1 MDWNEEFEVVVVGC
15 GAGGLVAA
23 ITAANNGFKTVL
35 IEKGSVW
42 GGSSAL
48 SGGGLWIPNNHVS
61 KKAGLQDSE
70 EEALTYM
77 QAIIDYKGQ
86 ASSYA
91 RKEAYV
97 KNGHKMVKFLEDLG
111 MKWVAGILYPDYYP
125 EQPGGKIGRSIEGAI
140 FDARS
145 LGEFEKT
152 LRAGEI
158 DPPIPLYSGKVA
170 SLPKAFT
177 NAKDFNTVVGMFMTG
192 FKHKIKGERAISIGA
207 GLVAGLLKIAL
218 EQKVTIQLSTPLK
231 DLVFE
236 GDDII
241 GVEAEKDDQPYFIK
255 AKAVI
260 LASGGFERNP
270 ELRKKYHNVGT
281 DWTSASPDNTGDIL
295 LISQKYNLDTELLD
309 DAWWGPATLDANGA
323 RKFLV
328 YERSMPHSMI
338 VDQTGER
345 YFNESQSYTDA
356 GHAILERQEMNGQ
369 AIHSWLIMESR
380 NRNKYLFGDML
391 PRMTPKAAVES
402 GFLIKANSIEE
413 LAQKCGIELEGLQK
427 TIERFNGFVESGVD
441 ADFERGNS
449 AYDNYYGDPTYK
461 NPNLG
466 DITKAPFYA
475 CKIFP
480 GDLGTKGGI
489 VTNEHG
495 QALREGKPIQGL
507 YATGNCSA
515 SVMGRVYAGPGST
528 LGPTTT
534 FGYISANHISETFVQ
549 VHSAPAQNVA
559 GMWGETT

>member
-1 MDWNEEFEVVVVGC
+1 MEWNEQFDVVVVGA
-15 GAGGLVAA
+15 GAGGIVAA
-23 ITAANNGFKTVL
+23 ITAANKGLKTVL
-35 IEKGSVW
+35 IEKGASW

-70 EEALTYM
+70 EEALLYM
-77 QAIIDYKGQ
+77 DTIITHDGPG
-86 ASSYA
+86 ATRE

-97 KNGHKMVKFLEDLG
+97 KNGHIMVKYLEDLG
-111 MKWVAGILYPDYYP
+111 MRWVAGTHYPDYYP

-140 FDARS
+140 FDARKLGALERS
-145 LGEFEKT
+145 L
-152 LRAGEI
+152 RIGEI
-158 DPPIPLYSGKVA
+158 EPPIPLLSGKVA

-177 NAKDFNTVVGMFMTG
+177 NAKDFNAVVGMFATG

-207 GLVAGLLKIAL
+207 GLVAGLIKIAL
-218 EQKVTIQLSTPLK
+218 EQGVKLRLSTPLK
-231 DLVFE
+231 DIIFE
-236 GDDII
+236 DEQVA
-241 GVEAEKDDQPYFIK
+241 GVEVEQDGKKSFIQ

-295 LISQKYNLDTELLD
+295 LIAEKYGFDTDLLD
-309 DAWWGPATLDANGA
+309 DAWWGPATLDQDGA

-328 YERSMPHSMI
+328 YERSMPHCII
-338 VDQTGER
+338 VDQDGKR

-356 GHAILERQEMNGQ
+356 GHAILERQEATGK
-369 AIHSWLIMESR
+369 AIPSWLIMESR
-380 NRNKYLFGDML
+380 NRNKYIFGSML
-391 PRMTPKAAVES
+391 PRMTPKDAIDK
-402 GFLIKANSIEE
+402 GFIKKAETIED
-413 LAQKCGIELEGLQK
+413 LAKLCGIELEGLRE
-427 TIERFNGFVESGVD
+427 TVARFNGFVDQGVD
-441 ADFERGNS
+441 EDFGRGNS

-466 DITKAPFYA
+466 KIEKPPYYA
-475 CKIFP
+475 VKIFP

-489 VTNEHG
+489 VTNEYG
-495 QALREGKPIQGL
+495 QALKNGEVVEGL

-528 LGPTTT
+528 LGPTTV
-534 FGYISANHISETFVQ
+534 FGYISANHIHANLLE
-549 VHSAPAQNVA
+549 PVA
-559 GMWGETT
+559 ARVSK

>member
-1 MDWNEEFEVVVVGC
+1 MHWEEEFDVVVVGS

-23 ITAANNGFKTVL
+23 ITAAYHGLKTTI
-35 IEKGSVW
+35 IEKSATW
-42 GGSSAL
+42 GGTSAL

-61 KKAGLQDSE
+61 KNAGLQDSE
-70 EEALTYM
+70 EEAILYL
-77 QAIIDYKGQ
+77 QEIIKHPGPG
-86 ASSYA
+86 ASFE
-91 RKEAYV
+91 RKLAYV
-97 KNGHKMVKFLEDLG
+97 QNGHKMVKFLEELG
-111 MKWVAGILYPDYYP
+111 MKWVAGPLYPDYYP

-140 FDARS
+140 FDAKQ
-145 LGEFEKT
+145 LGEFEKS

-177 NAKDFNTVVGMFMTG
+177 NVKDFNTVVGMFLNG
-192 FKHKIKGERAISIGA
+192 FKHKLKGEHALSIGA
-207 GLVAGLLKIAL
+207 GLVAALLKIAL

-231 DLVFE
+231 DILFE
-236 GDDII
+236 ADEVI
-241 GVEAEKDDQPYFIK
+241 GIEVEKNNEPYYIK
-255 AKAVI
+255 TKSVI
-260 LASGGFERNP
+260 LASGGFERNA

-281 DWTSASPDNTGDIL
+281 EWTSASPENTGDIL
-295 LISQKYNLDTELLD
+295 LIAQEYNLDTDLLD
-309 DAWWGPATLDANGA
+309 DAWWGPATLDGNGA

-328 YERSMPHSMI
+328 YERSMPHSII

-356 GHAILERQEMNGQ
+356 GHAILERQQEKGK
-369 AIHSWLIMESR
+369 AIPSWLILESR

-391 PRMTPKAAVES
+391 PRMTPKEAIDS
-402 GFLIKANSIEE
+402 GFLVKAHSIEE
-413 LAQKCGIELEGLQK
+413 LAEKCGIQLTGLQQ
-427 TIERFNGFVESGVD
+427 TIKRFNQFVDKGVD
-441 ADFERGNS
+441 KDFGRGNS

-466 DITKAPFYA
+466 KLEKPPYYA

-495 QALREGKPIQGL
+495 QALRDGMPIKGL

-528 LGPTTT
+528 LGPTTV
-534 FGYISANHISETFVQ
+534 FGYISANHIKKHRKIKPSENHV
-549 VHSAPAQNVA
+549 SL
-559 GMWGETT
+559 